1 MDMSKGKYVYLVDPN
16 GHSKSRLWRSGHYF
30 TEWAF
35 FKPKF
40 HLTAKKGFKDR
51 ELRKW
56 ASYKQFSTWLF
67 YTDKGEDVR
76 CVVAHLPFQKAPPP
90 QAQLDRGDDISPEL
104 DMNAQTDL
112 PELPPAGQEDSL
124 HLEAQVAPTV
134 SSNQQ
139 ALVPVAP
146 TVSSYRHRQA
156 SVTLTMS
163 SYLHPQASVTLTMSS
178 YLHPQAPVT
187 PTESSYLQALVPVAP
202 TVSSN
207 QQALVPV
214 APTVSSYLQ
223 VLVQV
228 ASTVSSNLQA
238 LVPVAPT
245 VSSNQQALVPVAPTV
260 SSYLQVLVQV
270 ASTVSS
276 NQQALV
282 PVAPTVASNLQ
293 ALVPVAQTVSSYL
306 QAVVPVAS
314 TVSSNLQ
321 ALVPVAPTVASNLQ
335 ALVPVA
341 QTVSSYLQA
350 VVPVAPTVSS
360 YLQALVPVAP
370 TVSSN
375 LQALVPVA
383 PTVSSYLLPG
393 ETESSTLSSSR
404 ASSLTWVTSMSTAGS
419 LYSWTGS
426 DTDTF
431 SHKSSASAGLPTD
444 NPPVK
449 KGGIPAWMLGDLMA
463 AAQDKGYRLN
473 LCEGYLRGGYGSVLF
488 GAVGSKHLLR
498 HKEVMDSAIHN
509 GHNKIAFK
517 VIQYASRINGKTVI
531 DESQV
536 STIQAELM
544 VLNKTRDKPH
554 PNVLN
559 LYETWVNDII
569 TILVC
574 PKAEGGDLCYFVEEN
589 KPCCCENWLQC
600 TCTTGLPES
609 VARNFFCQ
617 IISGVKYLHHKGIY
631 HRDLKL
637 ENILLDRFRNA
648 KICDFGLAIKY
659 RRPLGHFKVLREC
672 VGTHPNICPEAIRG
686 HKYSPKQGDLYALGT
701 LLHHMGVG
709 RRIYNVPYKEAN
721 DVQAKAVLKQ
731 MYRWRGRPP
740 ICQEFVSSD
749 LVKLIHALT
758 NEEGNRRPKLK
769 TVQKSPWLL
778 NGEKTAPHEID
789 EACLAH
795 RKKVLTVRLE
805 KEKNPDKIR
814 RIRLLLTGLV
824 TEEQTSGDR
833 TSGEEGNSGDMEDRT
848 SGEEGNSGYMEDRT
862 SGEEGNSGD
871 MEDRTSGEEGN
882 SGYME
887 DRTSGVR
894 RETVVTW
901 RTEHQERREAVVT
914 WRTEHQEG
922 REAVVTW
929 RADTAASLQEQ
940 PIVTCHYRGD

>member
-30 TEWAF
+30 TEWLF
-35 FKPKF
+35 LKPKF
-40 HLTAKKGFKDR
+40 HLKVQKSASAGHG
-51 ELRKW
+51 LRKW
-56 ASYKQFSTWLF
+56 SSYSHFTSWLF
-67 YTDKGEDVR
+67 SVDKGEDVR
-76 CVVAHLPFQKAPPP
+76 YVVAHLPFQKAPPP
-90 QAQLDRGDDISPEL
+90 LAQLDRGDDISPEL
-104 DMNAQTDL
+104 DTYQQPDL
-112 PELPPAGQEDSL
+112 LSIGPEDSL
-124 HLEAQVAPTV
+124 RPEAPVTITV

-146 TVSSYRHRQA
+146 TVSSYLHPQA
-156 SVTLTMS
+156 SVTLTMSSYLHPQAPVTVTMS

-207 QQALVPV
+207 LQALVPV
-214 APTVSSYLQ
+214 APTVSSYQ
-223 VLVQV
+223 
-228 ASTVSSNLQA
+228 
-238 LVPVAPT
+238 
-245 VSSNQQALVPVAPTV
+245 
-260 SSYLQVLVQV
+260 
-270 ASTVSS
+270 
-276 NQQALV
+276 
-282 PVAPTVASNLQ
+282 
-293 ALVPVAQTVSSYL
+293 
-306 QAVVPVAS
+306 QAVVPVA
-314 TVSSNLQ
+314 Q
-321 ALVPVAPTVASNLQ
+321 A
-335 ALVPVA
+335 
-341 QTVSSYLQA
+341 VSSYQ
-350 VVPVAPTVSS
+350 
-360 YLQALVPVAP
+360 
-370 TVSSN
+370 
-375 LQALVPVA
+375 QALVPVA

-426 DTDTF
+426 DTDTS

-449 KGGIPAWMLGDLMA
+449 KGGIPAWMLGDLQA

-488 GAVGSKHLLR
+488 GTVGAKCLLR

-701 LLHHMGVG
+701 LLHHMAIG
-709 RRIYNVPYKEAN
+709 RRIYKVPYKEAN
-721 DVQAKAVLKQ
+721 DVQAKAVLRQ

-758 NEEGNRRPKLK
+758 NEEGNRQPKLK

-795 RKKVLTVRLE
+795 RKKVLTVRLG

-814 RIRLLLTGLV
+814 RIKLILMDMV

-833 TSGEEGNSGDMEDRT
+833 TSGEEGNSGDMEDTT
-848 SGEEGNSGYMEDRT
+848 SGEEGNSGQNIRR
-862 SGEEGNSGD
+862 GEKQ
-871 MEDRTSGEEGN
+871 
-882 SGYME
+882 
-887 DRTSGVR
+887 
-894 RETVVTW
+894 W
-901 RTEHQERREAVVT
+901 
-914 WRTEHQEG
+914 
-922 REAVVTW
+922 
-929 RADTAASLQEQ
+929 
-940 PIVTCHYRGD
+940 